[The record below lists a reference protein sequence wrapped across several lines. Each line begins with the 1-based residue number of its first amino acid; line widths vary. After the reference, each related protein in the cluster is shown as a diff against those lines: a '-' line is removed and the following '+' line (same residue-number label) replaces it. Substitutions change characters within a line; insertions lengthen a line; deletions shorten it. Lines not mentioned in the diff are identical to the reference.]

1 MQAIQKTVFM
11 NCMLFPRKLTAATQK
26 VSQLTLYNLARSQ
39 GLIYYTRTGV
49 VTVLSG
55 IGILIRVLLASIV
68 AVCRFLFASLTAFS

>member
-55 IGILIRVLLASIV
+55 IGILILLASIA
-68 AVCRFLFASLTAFS
+68 AVCSFLFASLL

>member
-49 VTVLSG
+49 VTLLSG
-55 IGILIRVLLASIV
+55 IGILILLVSIA
-68 AVCRFLFASLTAFS
+68 AVCSFLFASLL